1 MAPREAPHISME
13 TNPDLRRKNPRM
25 KAPRE
30 LLVGWKSTGHHAVS
44 HAETIG
50 LGGLYLY
57 TSQPPAKGSM
67 IELLFDS
74 TTGAIRA
81 RAAVRRSIP
90 GTGMGVQFVQMGPE
104 ERGRLIRLLS
114 KYADTKPTVKSQPG
128 PVSARDSVVRST
140 GEKTVEFRFESDL
153 TELLAVAKKGT
164 YYQLLGVTSETP
176 GNQIKQSFYAQVRK
190 FHPDLHMGRKEL
202 LEPLKELMGV
212 LAEAYKTLKDEELRT
227 AYDKQLAASG
237 AFNLHRGKAESQ
249 ETIEDCISRA
259 KECLR
264 VQNFVGSISYLQKCV
279 DMAPNEAKFHA
290 ALARSLGT
298 LPHYQNEAINHFRK
312 AIELDP
318 WNETSYL
325 QCAEL
330 YEVMQLPSLADS
342 LYSKLLGINPEHAKA
357 RERHLK
363 ISSVSALTGQIY

>member
-1 MAPREAPHISME
+1 ME
-13 TNPDLRRKNPRM
+13 TKPDPRRKNPRM
-25 KAPRE
+25 KAPKG
-30 LLVGWKSTGHHAVS
+30 LLVGWKSPSHHAVS

-57 TSQPPAKGSM
+57 TSQPPAQGSM

-81 RAAVRRSIP
+81 RAAVRRSTP
-90 GTGMGVQFVQMGPE
+90 GKGMGVQFVQMGPE
-104 ERGRLIRLLS
+104 ERGRLIRFLS
-114 KYADTKPTVKSQPG
+114 KHVNAKPGVAPQPS
-128 PVSARDSVVRST
+128 PVSARGLVVPST
-140 GEKTVEFRFESDL
+140 EEETVEYCFESEL
-153 TELLAVAKKGT
+153 AQLLAVAKKGT

-176 GNQIKQSFYAQVRK
+176 VSQIKQSFYAQVRK

-202 LEPLKELMGV
+202 LEPLKVLMGV

-237 AFNLHRGKAESQ
+237 AFNLHRGKTESQ

-264 VQNFVGSISYLQKCV
+264 VRNFVGSISYLQKCV
-279 DMAPNEAKFHA
+279 DMAPNEAQFHA
-290 ALARSLGT
+290 ALARSLGM
-298 LPHYQNEAINHFRK
+298 LPQYRNKAVDHFRK

-330 YEVMQLPSLADS
+330 YEVMLLPSLADN
-342 LYSKLLGINPEHAKA
+342 LYSKLLKINPQHAKA
-357 RERHLK
+357 HERHLK
-363 ISSVSALTGQIY
+363 ISS